1 MKYPD
6 FIKTTGRVCP
16 KHRCPTYYDESGKER
31 CGACDLYHANK
42 NYNDSI
48 PTGSKLDDYYREKKE
63 QKGKHRST
71 LERSTGDVLKKVMRV
86 PYKD

>member
-48 PTGSKLDDYYREKKE
+48 PQSSTTITGKK
-63 QKGKHRST
+63 KSRKANIVVR
-71 LERSTGDVLKKVMRV
+71 
-86 PYKD
+86 